1 MNGLNQ
7 ENKIKEGVKA
17 LSNFFSAEEGHGIRV
32 IIDERE
38 RSSGVVEE
46 LEVLKAS
53 IKYATLNVGDY
64 VVSENVAIERK
75 TTRDF
80 SSSIMDG
87 RLFNQAKSL
96 KESYPQPLIIIEGED
111 VYGDSNLHPNAVT
124 GALISLAVDFYIP
137 VLFSDSQKNTAQI
150 ILKIAERE
158 QIKNR
163 KAVRIREHKK
173 PMDIKELQIYLLSGL
188 PYIERTLAERL
199 LNKFN
204 NPINVFNAKMEE
216 LTTVE
221 GIGKTKA
228 SKIKEVLTRPW
239 SKT

>member
-1 MNGLNQ
+1 MNNLNYQ
-7 ENKIKEGVKA
+7 NKIREDVKA
-17 LSNFFSAEEGHGIRV
+17 LSNFFSSEESHGIKV
-32 IIDERE
+32 IVDERE
-38 RSSGVVEE
+38 KDSGVVEE
-46 LEVLKAS
+46 LELLKVN
-53 IKYATLNVGDY
+53 IRYAMLEVGDY

-75 TTRDF
+75 TTKDF
-80 SSSIMDG
+80 SNSIVDG

-111 VYGDSNLHPNAVT
+111 VYEDSNLHPNAVT

-137 VLFSDSQKNTAQI
+137 VLFSNSQRNTAQI

-158 QIKNR
+158 QLKSK

-173 PMDIKELQIYLLSGL
+173 PMDIRELQIYLLSGL

-199 LNKFN
+199 LSKFN
-204 NPINVFNAKMEE
+204 SPINVFNANIEE
-216 LTTVE
+216 LMTVE

-228 SKIKEVLTRPW
+228 TKIKEVLTRPW
-239 SKT
+239 NKS